1 MKNNK
6 RIGLALSGGGY
17 RAAAYHLGTLR
28 ALHKLGVLDKVD
40 VISSVSGGS
49 IIAAYYMLH
58 KDNFEAF
65 ENGFK
70 KALSNGVIL
79 WPFINLV
86 VVLIAILASSIIFSP
101 WLLFVWG
108 VILYFFHFQLLP
120 ISWIISCRYRK
131 TFFGDTKLKDLPD
144 CPTLVINSTD
154 ITSQHVFSFSK
165 KRMYSYSYP
174 KDGFNHEDFRIS
186 DAVMASSCVPFA
198 FSPIRIKSKYMSA
211 TMNGIVPPLLIDGGV
226 YDNQGAHNLT
236 DKSSLYQ
243 CDDIIISDAGN
254 DKITSKGIWN
264 LVILLKR
271 TSSLLM
277 DRISKIQRQ
286 QYLYINTFK
295 NKRFAYIHLMW
306 DEKENFIGRFVDSVS
321 NGLVEKEV
329 LDYHHITDEDVK
341 RLNVKDTYEETK
353 SELVEKLLSEIGYE
367 QLNAVRVSGNQY
379 DIARK
384 VGTNLTSLSKA
395 KIDALSNH
403 AEWMTIVQI
412 KLYMPFLI

>member
-1 MKNNK
+1 MRNNRK
-6 RIGLALSGGGY
+6 IGLALSGGGY

-65 ENGFK
+65 ENSFRK
-70 KALSNGVIL
+70 DLSKGVIF
-79 WPFINLV
+79 WPLINLML
-86 VVLIAILASSIIFSP
+86 VLSLIIASSIIFTP
-101 WLLFVWG
+101 WLLLVWG
-108 VILYFFHFQLLP
+108 VILYFFHFKLLP
-120 ISWIISCRYRK
+120 ISKIISCSYRK
-131 TFFGDTKLKDLPD
+131 IFFGNTKLKDLPD
-144 CPTLVINSTD
+144 CPTLVINATD

-306 DEKENFIGRFVDSVS
+306 DENENFIGRFVDCVS

-384 VGTNLTSLSKA
+384 VGTNLTKLSKN

-403 AEWMTIVQI
+403 AEWMTTMQV
-412 KLYMPFLI
+412 KLYMPFLM